1 MPKQVIQTDKAPN
14 PVGPYNQAI
23 VANGMLFASGQ
34 ISIDPATNQ
43 LVHEGDVVAQTER
56 VLQNLE
62 AVLEAG
68 GTGFANVVK
77 TTIFLANMDD
87 FAMVNAVYAQYFS
100 EVTAPARAT
109 VEVARLPKNVLVE
122 IDCTAIVD

>member
-1 MPKQVIQTDKAPN
+1 MPKHIIQTDKAPN

-43 LVHEGDVVAQTER
+43 LVNEGDVAAQTER
-56 VLQNLE
+56 VMQNLQ

-68 GTGFANVVK
+68 GTSFANVVK

-87 FAMVNAVYAQYFS
+87 FATVNGVYAKYFD
-100 EVTAPARAT
+100 EATAPARAT

-122 IDCTAIVD
+122 IDCTAIV

>member
-1 MPKQVIQTDKAPN
+1 MSKHVIQTDKAPN

-43 LVHEGDVVAQTER
+43 LVHDGDVAAQTER
-56 VLQNLE
+56 VMQNLQ

-68 GTGFANVVK
+68 GTSFANVVK

-87 FAMVNAVYAQYFS
+87 FATVNGVYAKYFD
-100 EVTAPARAT
+100 EATAPARAT

-122 IDCTAIVD
+122 IDCTAIVG

>member
-1 MPKQVIQTDKAPN
+1 MSKHVIQTDKAPN

-43 LVHEGDVVAQTER
+43 LVHDGDVAAQTER
-56 VLQNLE
+56 VMQNLQ
-62 AVLEAG
+62 AVLDAG
-68 GTGFANVVK
+68 GTSFANVVK

-87 FAMVNAVYAQYFS
+87 FATVNGVYAKYFD
-100 EVTAPARAT
+100 EATAPARAT

-122 IDCTAIVD
+122 IDCIAIVD

>member
-43 LVHEGDVVAQTER
+43 LVHEGDVAAQTER
-56 VLQNLE
+56 VMQNLQ

-68 GTGFANVVK
+68 GTSFANVVK

-100 EVTAPARAT
+100 EETAPARAT

-122 IDCTAIVD
+122 IDCTAIV